1 MRRVVITGMGA
12 VTPLGCNV
20 ASFWDGII
28 TSRSGI
34 RLIAHFDAS
43 KFDVLFG
50 GDCRDFDPS
59 AHFDVRNIKRMDRFT
74 QLALVA
80 AREAFAHSGLKG
92 SAFEPTRAGVIVG
105 AGIGGIKELE
115 DQYKRLIEKGPSRV
129 SAFTIPK
136 LMANACAGHISIDL
150 GLQAVN
156 TTVATACASAGNAI
170 GDAFNTIRYD
180 DADIMVTGGTEAALT
195 ELGLAAFAAMK
206 ALSTRNDAPDKA
218 SRPFDK
224 DRDGFVLSEGAG
236 CIVLEEYEHAKKRG
250 AKIYA
255 ELLGCAATAD
265 ADDMVQP
272 NPEGRGASRAMVAAL
287 RCAKIN
293 PDGVDYISA
302 HGTSTPL
309 GDVAE
314 TTAIKNV
321 FGAHARKL
329 AISSIKGAVGHTLG
343 ASGGLAVVTTLM
355 GMQSNTIPPTLN
367 LDQPD
372 AACDLDYVPRT
383 PRDGRLSTALIN
395 SFGFGGHNAC
405 VVIRKV

>member
-50 GDCRDFDPS
+50 GDCRDFDAS

-92 SAFEPTRAGVIVG
+92 AAFEPTRAGVIVG